1 VITTT
6 RKFFTILGSVI
17 IFNNPMS
24 GKQWLGSVLVFIGL
38 AMDAKYGKEVKE
50 VKSKA

>member
-24 GKQWLGSVLVFIGL
+24 PKQWLGSVLVFVGL
-38 AMDAKYGKEVKE
+38 AIDSKYGKEIRENK
-50 VKSKA
+50 KL